1 MNSYKKIILFLIVLL
16 IAISMPAEKERVI
29 RSGNRGG
36 PTTLD
41 PAEAWDNTS
50 SVYLANIF
58 NRLVELEPGT
68 LKIKP
73 SLALAWDSD
82 KEGKVWT
89 FRLRQGVKFHDGTPF
104 DADAVI
110 FTFERQMEEKYKYG
124 EFVLFKEIFPFLKSV
139 KKTGKYEVQF
149 ILKEPFFPF
158 PATLSVDCTSIISP
172 TALKS
177 MKEKFS
183 LKPVGT
189 GPYRIKEWK
198 KGKKIILESFKDYWK
213 DKPGIDKYIAII
225 EPNMDKLFELFRK
238 QKIDILTSYSISK
251 MVIFKGYD
259 WVGYSYSTS
268 LSTNYIAFNMKNRYL
283 KKIGVRK
290 ALNYLWNKDILKL
303 VYQDHVKP
311 LCSLFP
317 KGMSGYDCDLE
328 KYPMSV
334 EKARKLLN
342 DEGLQK
348 GFELNFLLSRDTDL
362 HLPIVNIFSRNL
374 KKAGIRLKV
383 ENVDMDEY
391 FSRISKG
398 DYDLTFSS
406 WLADYP
412 DPFSIIS
419 PLFSKK
425 IQSEGLANFST
436 GENIDILKMIEKA
449 RTIKDPVEREQHYKK
464 LNNLVVERALLIP
477 LSQDINLILYNKKLG
492 KIKLN
497 SLGVIDL
504 FLMGKQ

>member
-1 MNSYKKIILFLIVLL
+1 MKYYKGLILFLIVLL
-16 IAISMPAEKERVI
+16 ITIPIAAGKERVI

-89 FRLRQGVKFHDGTPF
+89 FRLRRGVKFHDGTPF
-104 DADAVI
+104 DADAVV

-124 EFVLFKEIFPFLKSV
+124 EFVLFKEIFPFLKGI
-139 KKTGKYEVQF
+139 KKVGKYKVQF

-158 PATLSVDCTSIISP
+158 PATLSVSCTSIVSP
-172 TALKS
+172 AALKR
-177 MKEKFS
+177 MKEKFR

-189 GPYRIKEWK
+189 GPYRVKEWK
-198 KGKKIILESFKDYWK
+198 KGKKIVLESFNGYWK
-213 DKPGIDKYIAII
+213 GKPGIDKYITII

-238 QKIDILTSYSISK
+238 QKIDVLTSFSISK
-251 MVIFKGYD
+251 MVIFKGYE
-259 WVGYSYSTS
+259 WVGYSYSSS
-268 LSTNYIAFNMKNRYL
+268 LSTSYIAFNMKNRYL
-283 KKIGVRK
+283 KKTGVRK
-290 ALNYLWNKDILKL
+290 AINYLWNKDILKL
-303 VYQDHVKP
+303 VYQNHVKP

-317 KGMSGYDCDLE
+317 QGMSGYDCDLD
-328 KYPMSV
+328 KYPLSV

-342 DEGLQK
+342 KEGLQK
-348 GFELNFLLSRDTDL
+348 GFQLSFLLHRDTDL
-362 HLPIVNIFSRNL
+362 HLPIVNIFSKNL
-374 KKAGIRLKV
+374 KKVGIRLKV
-383 ENVDMDEY
+383 VIVDMNEY
-391 FSRISKG
+391 FSRVSKG

-406 WLADYP
+406 WIADYP

-436 GENIDILKMIEKA
+436 GKNIDILKMIEKA
-449 RTIKDPVEREQHYKK
+449 RTIKDPVKRGRYYIK

-477 LSQDINLILYNKKLG
+477 LYQDINLILYNKKLG
-492 KIKLN
+492 KIKLD
-497 SLGVIDL
+497 SLGMIDL
-504 FLMGKQ
+504 FLLGKQ

>member
-1 MNSYKKIILFLIVLL
+1 M
-16 IAISMPAEKERVI
+16 
-29 RSGNRGG
+29 
-36 PTTLD
+36 
-41 PAEAWDNTS
+41 
-50 SVYLANIF
+50 
-58 NRLVELEPGT
+58 
-68 LKIKP
+68 
-73 SLALAWDSD
+73 
-82 KEGKVWT
+82 
-89 FRLRQGVKFHDGTPF
+89 
-104 DADAVI
+104 
-110 FTFERQMEEKYKYG
+110 
-124 EFVLFKEIFPFLKSV
+124 
-139 KKTGKYEVQF
+139 
-149 ILKEPFFPF
+149 
-158 PATLSVDCTSIISP
+158 
-172 TALKS
+172 
-177 MKEKFS
+177 
-183 LKPVGT
+183 
-189 GPYRIKEWK
+189 
-198 KGKKIILESFKDYWK
+198 
-213 DKPGIDKYIAII
+213 
-225 EPNMDKLFELFRK
+225 
-238 QKIDILTSYSISK
+238 
-251 MVIFKGYD
+251 
-259 WVGYSYSTS
+259 
-268 LSTNYIAFNMKNRYL
+268 
-283 KKIGVRK
+283 
-290 ALNYLWNKDILKL
+290 
-303 VYQDHVKP
+303 KP